1 MRSFLALLACIAP
14 LAPPSAS
21 AGPVRT
27 AQAEAELLAARSAW
41 VPGQAQWVAL
51 RIQHDPGWHSYWIN
65 PGDSGLA
72 TRLQWTLPEGF
83 TVSAAE
89 WPRPVRIQFGPLV
102 NFGYE
107 GELIVPIRVAVAKE
121 VPRGGEQSLRL
132 SAKWLICEEI
142 CIPDGAELELRL
154 PVAEQAEPTAAAARI
169 ERAWAGLPRSWP
181 QPARLAQTGEG
192 DFVLELAASPSLLPD
207 PEVFPA
213 DAAFVEHGR
222 GERLWEGEKLIF
234 RLARSPFFERLPEHP
249 RFLLA
254 AGPRAEDPAWWLE
267 AVPAPAAE
275 SSATAA
281 KENAAQ
287 GRAGGSAWTLWAL
300 ALLGAFTGGVLL
312 NLMPCVF
319 PVLSLKALAIAES
332 AGEPARLR
340 RHGLLYTLGV
350 LIGFASL
357 GAGLLLLRALGE
369 AVGWGFQ
376 LQQSWFVGLLAL
388 VMFLLGLSLQG
399 YFAIGTRLMGIGSG
413 LASDGDRGAFFTGLL
428 ACVVAS
434 PCTAPFMGAALGLA
448 ATLPAAPA
456 MAVFLA
462 LGFGMAFPLLA
473 LSMTPALA
481 RRLPR
486 PGAWMESFKQAMAFP
501 LYATALWLLWV
512 LAHQAGPDRMIL
524 VLAAALLAVFLIWLG
539 RIAPKWRALRLAGWP
554 LAVLLAAWPGGE
566 SVQAPRLAL
575 GEPFSETRL
584 AELLA
589 QGRPVLVN
597 MTADWC
603 ITCKVNE
610 RVALSGERFASALSQ
625 HGVHYLVGDFTRED
639 PAIARYLARFG
650 RNGVPLYVLYPAGG
664 GEPALLPQLL
674 TPRLVEE
681 ALLRASSSSPST
693 HP

>member
-1 MRSFLALLACIAP
+1 M
-14 LAPPSAS
+14 
-21 AGPVRT
+21 
-27 AQAEAELLAARSAW
+27 
-41 VPGQAQWVAL
+41 
-51 RIQHDPGWHSYWIN
+51 
-65 PGDSGLA
+65 
-72 TRLQWTLPEGF
+72 
-83 TVSAAE
+83 
-89 WPRPVRIQFGPLV
+89 RIQFGPLV

-142 CIPDGAELELRL
+142 CIPDGAELELRP

-413 LASDGDRGAFFTGLL
+413 L
-428 ACVVAS
+428 
-434 PCTAPFMGAALGLA
+434 
-448 ATLPAAPA
+448 PA
-456 MAVFLA
+456 MAIAAPFSRVCSPVWWPVPARRLSWA
-462 LGFGMAFPLLA
+462 RRSAWRRLCPRHPRWRCSWRSVSHGLPLLA